1 MADTKISALTA
12 ATDLTGADIPI
23 VQGGAN
29 KKAAS
34 SLFLQPADKQTSAT
48 DRTAGRVALV
58 DHLLNLI
65 VPAQLGSELLTN
77 PNFTTDLSG
86 WSGANWDWAA
96 GSLATHTTGATAA
109 LTQSISVTSGTTY
122 QLEVTIT
129 GRTAGSVTISLGS
142 AALVDWGTTT
152 DWSANTTIQRTLV
165 ASESGAQAF
174 SITPTSD
181 FNGSVSVCSVKA
193 QTATAIG
200 AALIDSTGA
209 TAVEVR
215 GNASRSNTIIGIAA
229 GRAVTTGSLNS
240 FFGRSA
246 GQANTTGSFNS
257 FFGTNAGQANTTGT
271 SNSFF
276 GRSAGQA
283 NTTGSFNSFF
293 GTNAGLANTTGTSNS
308 FFGRSAGQA
317 NTTGTSNSFFGAN
330 AGQANTTGSF
340 NSFFGTNAGLAN
352 TTGSFNSFFG
362 TNAGLANTTGTSNS
376 FFGRDAGRFQAD
388 GTTTLTTVS
397 NCVYLGA
404 NVRGFSN
411 ADSNSIVIGT
421 SAIGRG
427 ANTTTFGTSSTTNT
441 AVFGDYESLT
451 NGGGMILRSPDGTR
465 YKITVANGGTV
476 NVAAA

>member
-308 FFGRSAGQA
+308 FFGR
-317 NTTGTSNSFFGAN
+317 
-330 AGQANTTGSF
+330 
-340 NSFFGTNAGLAN
+340 
-352 TTGSFNSFFG
+352 
-362 TNAGLANTTGTSNS
+362 
-376 FFGRDAGRFQAD
+376 DAGRFQAD